1 MSVQMTGVSF
11 SDSDAA
17 PGLKCFNPDP
27 RPEIFQKFLN
37 PIPVQT
43 PATSDTTKQLP
54 MVLLKK

>member
-1 MSVQMTGVSF
+1 MTGVSF